1 MVYVD
6 KVQYAISHIF
16 TFGGGISL
24 FIDKT
29 TLGLGL
35 FAFFILLLKD
45 AADEYNWRIKLLNS
59 SNTIVSGL
67 TMVVIICYILLFGV
81 LNGGSFIYFQF

>member
-1 MVYVD
+1 MPLV
-6 KVQYAISHIF
+6 KFSRS
-16 TFGGGISL
+16 GGISL

-59 SNTIVSGL
+59 SRTIVSGL